1 MPLRAKTALFVI
13 IVIVSNVAGN
23 LCLSW
28 GMKNDIALPAI
39 GLGVALLTG
48 WTLARLALLSWA
60 DLTFVLP
67 VTSLGYVL
75 NVVAGR
81 VFFQEL
87 VSPARWVGAGLIVLG
102 AVLVAPTLQTHG
114 PRSGPWGRAT
124 PCGGPS
130 ARPDPT
136 ARESQP

>member
-102 AVLVAPTLQTHG
+102 AVLVAPTH
-114 PRSGPWGRAT
+114 
-124 PCGGPS
+124 
-130 ARPDPT
+130 
-136 ARESQP
+136 RESRP